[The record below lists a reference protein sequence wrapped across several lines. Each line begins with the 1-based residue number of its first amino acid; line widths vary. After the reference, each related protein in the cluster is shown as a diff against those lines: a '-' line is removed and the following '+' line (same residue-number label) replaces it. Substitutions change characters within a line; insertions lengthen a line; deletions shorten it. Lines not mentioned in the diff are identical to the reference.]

1 MKKHSFLYIIVIAC
15 FALTSCEK
23 VINVDLKNAGSKI
36 VINAI
41 VDNSGNPAEVSINQ
55 TVAFSAGNTYPPIT
69 GAAVKITDNTG
80 NVFTLT
86 EATPGIYRNAL
97 LKGIPG
103 KSYTLSVI
111 SAGKTYTATCK
122 MPDPVN
128 LDSVFQDKATFTTKP
143 FIIVKAAFK
152 DPVGFG
158 NSYQFVETVNGKR
171 NKTLFIIDDFYLDGG
186 EIENELIDE
195 DIKLKAGDNVQI
207 EMQCVDK
214 TVFRYL
220 RGLEDLNGNNTVPA
234 NPDSN
239 ISNDALGFFS
249 AHTSQRKSLTIK

>member
-1 MKKHSFLYIIVIAC
+1 MKKHRIIYILAILSV
-15 FALTSCEK
+15 ALSSCEK

-36 VINAI
+36 VINGI
-41 VDNSGNPAEVSINQ
+41 VDNSGNPAEVSISQ
-55 TVAFSAGNTYPPIT
+55 TVAFSTGNTYPPVT
-69 GAAVKITDNTG
+69 GATVKITDNTG
-80 NVFTLT
+80 NAFTLT
-86 EATPGIYRNAL
+86 EGTPGVYKNTL
-97 LKGIPG
+97 LKGVPG

-111 SAGKTYTATCK
+111 AAGQTYTATSK

-128 LDSVFQDKATFTTKP
+128 LDSLFQDKVTFTTKP

-186 EIENELIDE
+186 EIENELVDE

-207 EMQCVDK
+207 EMQCLDK

-239 ISNDALGFFS
+239 ISNNALGVFS
-249 AHTSQRKSLTIK
+249 AHTSQKKSLVIK